1 VIVLNST
8 TVQFVLK
15 TPYAPFIT
23 NSLTQIPI
31 IPQHIFDGLME
42 KQGVNNPSDL
52 KLTPAQM
59 VGSGP
64 WKLATFNYGS
74 QVVFERNPDYFT
86 QPHYKYVK
94 YTYFTSGVAA
104 LTALEQ
110 GQIDTLAA
118 NQELTPVQ
126 IRDISAYPSI
136 EVVKIPTW
144 TYWHLHFNMRKLPG
158 ADRAFRLALAHLINY
173 DKIASVAFGGDLIR
187 GAGFIAPMN
196 TAWVD
201 APLVTQ
207 ALKSIYNYDLTTAKK
222 ILSDAGYQWDSQGR
236 LHYPSSLLSKGFDAV
251 QGDNYKLTIPMN
263 QVISTVPTPQ
273 AVLLLQAAPVL
284 SVMVANQAMR
294 LTAEIVQEA

>member
-1 VIVLNST
+1 
-8 TVQFVLK
+8 
-15 TPYAPFIT
+15 
-23 NSLTQIPI
+23 
-31 IPQHIFDGLME
+31 ME

-52 KLTPAQM
+52 KLTLGQM

-64 WKLATFNYGS
+64 WKLDTFNYGS

-94 YTYFTSGVAA
+94 YTYFTSGVTA

-118 NQELTPVQ
+118 NQVLSPVQ

-158 ADRAFRLALAHLINY
+158 VDRAFRLALAHVINY
-173 DKIASVAFGGDLIR
+173 DKIASVAFGGDLTR

-196 TAWVD
+196 KAWVD
-201 APLVTQ
+201 APLVAQ
-207 ALKSIYNYDLTTAKK
+207 AMKSIYNYNLTTAKK

-236 LHYPSSLLSKGFDAV
+236 LHYPPSLLSKSFDAV
-251 QGDNYKLTIPMN
+251 QADNYKLTVPMN

-273 AVLLLQAAPVL
+273 AVLSLQAPVL
-284 SVMVANQAMR
+284 SVMVADQAVR
-294 LTAEIVQEA
+294 LTPEIVVQEPLVHS